1 MEQAEYFVMVE
12 EIYQIVKELRK
23 QTESPD
29 IEENLSEKN
38 FDLET
43 EPILFFACE
52 RSLEMVKN
60 YCYIEQV
67 PKELKNVC
75 VEIALLLY
83 DNGGYQSKNT
93 TLKSIKEGNV
103 SVTYQSE
110 ASAWKE
116 NKKTLLEE
124 LDKFRKLK
132 W

>member
-43 EPILFFACE
+43 EPILFFVCE